1 MVVVELVVVVEVDV
15 EVDVDV
21 LVVDEVPRQR
31 LSRHSPTSSPSTGGG
46 AQGHSGGQ
54 FPPPQAEPSQL
65 TMQGEPQPG
74 VVEVGGRTGGGTGG
88 GQS

>member
-1 MVVVELVVVVEVDV
+1 VVVVVLVVVVLL
-15 EVDVDV
+15 V
-21 LVVDEVPRQR
+21 LVVVLVEVVVEPRQ
-31 LSRHSPTSSPSTGGG
+31 SDWRHSPACDPGAGGG